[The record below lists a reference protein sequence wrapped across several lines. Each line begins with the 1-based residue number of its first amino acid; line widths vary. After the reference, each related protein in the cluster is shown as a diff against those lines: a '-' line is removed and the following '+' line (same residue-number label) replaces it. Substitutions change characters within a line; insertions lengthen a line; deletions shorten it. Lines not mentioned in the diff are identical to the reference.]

1 MSRNVLLPVL
11 VVLLALAGCRK
22 DFGNASWE
30 TGALLPLA
38 HTSLTLNDLLT
49 GVQVQ
54 SAPDSFVTLVY
65 ENELYAIA
73 PDSLVDIPDTTI
85 TNAYNYVFS
94 SFINLAGGDY
104 IVSNQTTQTKYD
116 LGGAELTSV
125 RIRSGG
131 ILFSVKSKVEAPID
145 FTYSLPTATQN
156 GNAFSAT
163 VTIPAATATSYG
175 TLTRFFDLSGYEI
188 DLRGT
193 AGDKVN
199 TVVTSTTARISPSFQ
214 GTVMVENRDTINSSI
229 TFSGIEPDF
238 AIGYFGDAA
247 MDIGPESSPFS
258 IFRQIVGG
266 SMSIEDFKIDLQL
279 ENGIGADA
287 QLNIT
292 SLASVNERTGVT
304 VPLSHSLI
312 GTTTNIDRA
321 HYINGQLQRTYNS
334 FSLTT
339 QNSNIKQFIE
349 NMPGTLQY
357 SLQAKVNPLGN
368 VSGHK
373 DFLAYG
379 EGLKAKLR
387 AELPLS
393 LVANDLALADT
404 IEVRIDEEQG
414 TKISNGKLNLFADNG
429 FPLSAGIKI
438 YIIDDSGNKVDSL
451 APSPYLIEAAPIDA
465 NRKVIRKQLTKM
477 VIPISG
483 PELDAL
489 IKWKRLSLITT
500 FNTSGQPG
508 YIKIYSHYNIDL
520 KLTGDFDYELELE

>member
-1 MSRNVLLPVL
+1 MSRNVLLPVIAA
-11 VVLLALAGCRK
+11 LLALAGCRK
-22 DFGNASWE
+22 DIGNASWE

-38 HTSLTLNDLLT
+38 YTTLTLDDLLT

-85 TNAYNYVFS
+85 ANAYNYAFS
-94 SFINLAGGDY
+94 AFINLSGGDY
-104 IVSNQTTQTKYD
+104 IVSNQTAQTKYE

-131 ILFSVKSKVEAPID
+131 IWFNVKSKVEAPID
-145 FTYSLPTATQN
+145 FTYALPTATLN
-156 GNAFSAT
+156 GSAFTAT
-163 VTIPAATATSYG
+163 VTIPAATSTTYG
-175 TLTRFFDLSGYEI
+175 TLSQFFDLSGYEI
-188 DLRGT
+188 DLRGS

-214 GTVMVENRDTINSSI
+214 GTVMVENTDTINSMI
-229 TFSGIEPDF
+229 TFSAIKPDF
-238 AIGYFGDAA
+238 AIGYFGDEAL
-247 MDIGPESSPFS
+247 DIGPESAPFS
-258 IFRQIVGG
+258 IFRQVIGG
-266 SMSIEDFKIDLQL
+266 GMSVEDIRIDLQL

-292 SLASVNERTGVT
+292 SLSSVNERTGVT

-312 GTTTNIDRA
+312 GATTNIDRA
-321 HYINGQLQRTYNS
+321 YYLNGDLQHTYNS

-349 NMPGTLQY
+349 NLPGTLQY
-357 SLQAKVNPLGN
+357 SLKAKVNPLGN

-393 LVANDLALADT
+393 LVATDLALADT
-404 IEVRIDEEQG
+404 IDVRIDEEDG
-414 TKISNGKLNLFADNG
+414 KKIKTGKLNLFADNG
-429 FPLSAGIKI
+429 FPLSAGVKI
-438 YIIDDSGNKVDSL
+438 YIIDDQGNKVDTL
-451 APSPYLIEAAPIDA
+451 VASPYLIEAAPIDA
-465 NRKVIRKQLTKM
+465 NRKVTGQRLTKM

-483 PELDAL
+483 AKLEAL
-489 IKWKRLSLITT
+489 IKWKRLGLVTT

-508 YIKIYSHYNIDL
+508 YIMIYSHYNIGL